1 MNQCMSQRK
10 TNMEIC
16 SNLPENEQRIDDL
29 PDDGW
34 TQEAVDELEEKIS
47 QGEE

>member
-1 MNQCMSQRK
+1 MNEYFPVGQ
-10 TNMEIC
+10 
-16 SNLPENEQRIDDL
+16 EQIDDL